1 MSTLEEIKKALEGVT
16 PGPWKWFGNA
26 SSNSVYLA
34 TTHSGRRYVM
44 DFVRWGMKGAQPRF
58 QPERGGMV
66 DAKDLLQF
74 EVGDRDIVGMDAAK
88 KDGSVY
94 RYDVRGIDC
103 PDARYIA
110 AVNPAAISELISTLE
125 SLQRENEELRKGNNH
140 IAAEKSGIAKNA
152 HSNVDY
158 WKSQY
163 EAAEAEV
170 NRLQAE
176 IDRKSS
182 MPGDHRYWEGR
193 YRDEAAEN
201 EKLREALT
209 PFVLAFESRRETY
222 SKRYRSNRQLG
233 YANFDKMP
241 DDWAMEK
248 VAFNMGTSRCARKA
262 LSSAGRDPLREF
274 DALVE
279 GPSFT
284 KIASTGGEHNAE

>member
-1 MSTLEEIKKALEGVT
+1 MTGNNPMSFFSENVDAWGPLEWFDRLAKAVHARGRAVSEKDDLSFELYQ
-16 PGPWKWFGNA
+16 NIA
-26 SSNSVYLA
+26 SSSA
-34 TTHSGRRYVM
+34 TRLVS
-44 DFVRWGMKGAQPRF
+44 DFEDKVRMALTTMLELEKANVAY
-58 QPERGGMV
+58 V
-66 DAKDLLQF
+66 DANTELL
-74 EVGDRDIVGMDAAK
+74 
-88 KDGSVY
+88 
-94 RYDVRGIDC
+94 
-103 PDARYIA
+103 
-110 AVNPAAISELISTLE
+110 STLE
-125 SLQRENEELRKGNNH
+125 SLQAKNEGLLKR
-140 IAAEKSGIAKNA
+140 AATAEKKLRGANA
-152 HSNVDY
+152 AFERERKFHLQN
-158 WKSQY
+158 QQLNRTLEARA

-170 NRLQAE
+170 ARLQAE

-193 YRDEAAEN
+193 YRDEAVEN

-248 VAFNMGTSRCARKA
+248 VAFNMGTYRCARKA

-284 KIASTGGEHNAE
+284 EIASTGGEHHAE

>member
-1 MSTLEEIKKALEGVT
+1 MTYEEEKKVADVIVALT
-16 PGPWKWFGNA
+16 
-26 SSNSVYLA
+26 
-34 TTHSGRRYVM
+34 
-44 DFVRWGMKGAQPRF
+44 
-58 QPERGGMV
+58 ERIG
-66 DAKDLLQF
+66 
-74 EVGDRDIVGMDAAK
+74 
-88 KDGSVY
+88 
-94 RYDVRGIDC
+94 
-103 PDARYIA
+103 
-110 AVNPAAISELISTLE
+110 TLE
-125 SLQRENEELRKGNNH
+125 SENDRLLTLTSDLRLQAQTHAMEARGANSKIAEIYQIISGGKGEPGNWRGAKPVREYVEAAKGEIMRLETELALSKPVYSRRQLEVR
-140 IAAEKSGIAKNA
+140 A
-152 HSNVDY
+152 
-158 WKSQY
+158 

-170 NRLQAE
+170 KRLEAE
-176 IDRKSS
+176 IDRESS

-248 VAFNMGTSRCARKA
+248 VAFSMGTYRCAHKA
-262 LSSAGRDPLREF
+262 LSSAGRDPLKEF

-284 KIASTGGEHNAE
+284 EIASTGGEHHAE

>member
-1 MSTLEEIKKALEGVT
+1 MTALEDIKKPLEG
-16 PGPWKWFGNA
+16 
-26 SSNSVYLA
+26 
-34 TTHSGRRYVM
+34 
-44 DFVRWGMKGAQPRF
+44 
-58 QPERGGMV
+58 
-66 DAKDLLQF
+66 
-74 EVGDRDIVGMDAAK
+74 RDIATLTNVEL
-88 KDGSVY
+88 VTE
-94 RYDVRGIDC
+94 
-103 PDARYIA
+103 
-110 AVNPAAISELISTLE
+110 ISRLLSTLE
-125 SLQRENEELRKGNNH
+125 SLQRENE
-140 IAAEKSGIAKNA
+140 
-152 HSNVDY
+152 
-158 WKSQY
+158 
-163 EAAEAEV
+163 
-170 NRLQAE
+170 RLQAE

-248 VAFNMGTSRCARKA
+248 VAFSMGTYRRAHKA
-262 LSSAGRDPLREF
+262 LSSAGRDPLKAF

-284 KIASTGGEHNAE
+284 EIASTGGEHHAE